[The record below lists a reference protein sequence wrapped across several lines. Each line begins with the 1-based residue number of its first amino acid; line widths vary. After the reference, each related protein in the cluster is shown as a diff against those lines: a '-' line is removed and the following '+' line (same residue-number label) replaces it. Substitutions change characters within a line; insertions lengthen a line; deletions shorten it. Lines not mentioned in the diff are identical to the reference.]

1 MHTCNT
7 IHSSLLPCAFLLFDH
22 GDLPALAA
30 QWRTPT
36 MNNQRPQIEDQS
48 HSPDTSQCAHQEDDR
63 SLAIW
68 HENYPFGKLLYIM
81 AHEKGQ
87 KSVSG
92 GLNGAMESLLYVIIV
107 KICWCTTIIQGRK

>member
-1 MHTCNT
+1 MLTCNT
-7 IHSSLLPCAFLLFDH
+7 LHSMFLPCAFLLFDH
-22 GDLPALAA
+22 GDLTALAA

-36 MNNQRPQIEDQS
+36 MNNHKPQIEDQS

-81 AHEKGQ
+81 VQENGQ
-87 KSVSG
+87 NSVSD
-92 GLNGAMESLLYVIIV
+92 GLNGVIGSNFYVIIV
-107 KICWCTTIIQGRK
+107 